1 MNAIP
6 REREASLWISWSKKK
21 KKMPGWIFAKFGR
34 YVWGLSVVYWLSL
47 NSPKSRLWG
56 GQGGHYLEIQEAQWG
71 SGEGTKAW
79 SGNKQVEYVSELF
92 HWGEKL
98 GYFPTNSRS
107 VPVVKLLAQLPGTQ
121 PCLWPDRVLRQ
132 GDMDAGLGRGGG
144 PCSCLR
150 PLQNI
155 HYIVSVYIW
164 HPRCTYL
171 YSREYISVHI
181 CILHMYISVF

>member
-1 MNAIP
+1 MKAIP
-6 REREASLWISWSKKK
+6 REREASLWISWSKKKK

-47 NSPKSRLWG
+47 NSPKSRFWG
-56 GQGGHYLEIQEAQWG
+56 GQRGHYLEIQEAQWG

-79 SGNKQVEYVSELF
+79 SDNKQVEYVSELF

-98 GYFPTNSRS
+98 GYFPTNSHS
-107 VPVVKLLAQLPGTQ
+107 VLVVKLLEQLPGTQ

-132 GDMDAGLGRGGG
+132 GDTGAGPGGG
-144 PCSCLR
+144 GCSRLR

-155 HYIVSVYIW
+155 HYTVSVYIW

-171 YSREYISVHI
+171 YSREYVSLSREPYIFYAY
-181 CILHMYISVF
+181 IL